1 MTKYVVIN
9 AFKDTKDNNYKYN
22 VGDEYPRE
30 GKRVNKNRAESLCEM
45 HPVHKKVFLKAVEE
59 PKSTENDK
67 KTTEKVEKSD
77 E

>member
-9 AFKDTKDNNYKYN
+9 EFYDSKDNKHKYN

-30 GKRVNKNRAESLCEM
+30 GKRLNKNRAESLCEV
-45 HPVHKKVFLKAVEE
+45 HPVHNKSFLKAVEE
-59 PKSTENDK
+59 PEMTENDK